1 MVITIGRTFGSGGR
15 IMGKALAERLGFKF
29 YDAELIRMV
38 SDETGIN
45 EGLFGE
51 TNERLKKSYLGQDLN
66 WMEDP
71 TPLPPTSKKYTSEEN
86 LFRLNAKLI
95 RELADTENCVIMGR
109 CGANVLAGR
118 DDVVRLFCY
127 ASPENC
133 LKRAIEVCGLSE
145 KDAQKRIA
153 EVDKYRESYYR
164 HFTGKK
170 ISDSINYD
178 LCINTG
184 TSTVDEL
191 VDFVITYIDK
201 RRQKLEK

>member
-15 IMGKALAERLGFKF
+15 IMGKELAKRLGINF
-29 YDAELIRMV
+29 YDAELIRLV

-51 TNERLKKSYLGQDLN
+51 TDERLKKSYIGQDTS

-71 TPLPPTSKKYTSEEN
+71 TPLPPSSKKYTSEEN
-86 LFRLNAKLI
+86 LFRLNTKFI
-95 RELADTENCVIMGR
+95 RELADKEDCVIMGR
-109 CGANVLAGR
+109 CGATVLAGR
-118 DDVVRLFCY
+118 ADVIRLYCY
-127 ASPENC
+127 ASPEDC
-133 LKRAIEVCGLSE
+133 KKRAMEVCGLSE
-145 KDAQKRIA
+145 KDAVKRIA

-170 ISDSINYD
+170 ISDSTNYD

-184 TSTVDEL
+184 AASVEDL
-191 VDFVITYIDK
+191 VDFVCMYIEK
-201 RRQKLEK
+201 RKTMK

>member
-15 IMGKALAERLGFKF
+15 MMGKELAKRLGIKF
-29 YDAELIRMV
+29 YDAELIRLV
-38 SDETGIN
+38 SDETGIS

-51 TNERLKKSYLGQDLN
+51 TNERLMKSYLGQNLT

-71 TPLPPTSKKYTSEEN
+71 TPFPPSSKKYTSEEN

-95 RELADTENCVIMGR
+95 RELADKEDCVIMGR
-109 CGANVLAGR
+109 CGATVLGGR
-118 DDVVRLFCY
+118 PDVVRLFCY

-133 LKRAIEVCGLSE
+133 TKRAMEVCGLSE
-145 KDAQKRIA
+145 KDAVKRIA
-153 EVDKYRESYYR
+153 EVDKYRDSYHK

-170 ISDSINYD
+170 INDATNYD

-184 TSTVDEL
+184 SASVEDL
-191 VDFVITYIDK
+191 VDFVCSYIDK
-201 RRQKLEK
+201 RKSIKA